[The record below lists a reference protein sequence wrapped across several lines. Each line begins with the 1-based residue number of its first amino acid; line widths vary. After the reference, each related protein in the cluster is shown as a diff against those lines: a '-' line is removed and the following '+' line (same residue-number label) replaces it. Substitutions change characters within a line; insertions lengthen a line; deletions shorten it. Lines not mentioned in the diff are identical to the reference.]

1 MADYRLDPGKAFR
14 SPWKTA
20 KPFGHGRSGS
30 ILRHHSTGSK
40 PMAGIEILEVL
51 SPGILTSIQDLG
63 RYGYG
68 RYGVAPSGALDSYAL
83 RIANLLVGNHSD
95 QAGLEAMLLGP
106 AIRALADIVVAVTG
120 GDLQPRRNR
129 QPIAMWCSHILK
141 KDDILSFNSPVSGF
155 RAYIAVRGGIG
166 VAPVMGSR
174 STNLSSGF
182 GGLQGRALEKNDI
195 LTSEHHSQPVKR
207 DTRALNT
214 AWIPVYPNNWSLR
227 VIWGPQDDHFPDE
240 SRGSFLSAS
249 YTMSSESDR
258 TGIRMQGPVIPQKP
272 ELQTSI
278 ISEGVIAGSVQI
290 PGDGIPI
297 IILGETVT
305 GGYRK
310 IATVISA
317 DLPLL
322 GQIKPGDTVRF
333 KAVSLNEARQ
343 ALIGVEENF
352 RRLQESIK

>member
-1 MADYRLDPGKAFR
+1 MAD
-14 SPWKTA
+14 
-20 KPFGHGRSGS
+20 
-30 ILRHHSTGSK
+30 
-40 PMAGIEILEVL
+40 IEILEIL

-83 RIANLLVGNHSD
+83 RIANLLVGNRPD

-120 GDLQPRRNR
+120 GNLQPRRNK
-129 QPIAMWCSHILK
+129 QPIEMWRSHILK
-141 KDDILSFNSPVSGF
+141 KDDILSFDSALSGF
-155 RAYIAVRGGIG
+155 RVYVAVGGGIS
-166 VAPVMGSR
+166 VPSVMGSR

-182 GGLQGRALEKNDI
+182 GGLQGRALKKNDI
-195 LTSEHHSQPVKR
+195 LTSENHSHPVKT
-207 DTRALNT
+207 DTRAFNA
-214 AWIPVYPNNWSLR
+214 AWIPVCPNDWLLR

-249 YTMSSESDR
+249 YKMSSDSDR
-258 TGIRMQGPVIPQKP
+258 TGIRLQGPVIRQKP
-272 ELQTSI
+272 DIQTSI

-290 PGDGIPI
+290 PGDGKPI

-322 GQIKPGDTVRF
+322 GQIKPGDTLRF
-333 KAVSLNEARQ
+333 TAVSLEEARQ
-343 ALIGVEENF
+343 ALIGVEENV
-352 RRLQESIK
+352 RRIEASMK

>member
-1 MADYRLDPGKAFR
+1 MADL
-14 SPWKTA
+14 
-20 KPFGHGRSGS
+20 
-30 ILRHHSTGSK
+30 
-40 PMAGIEILEVL
+40 EILEIL

-83 RIANLLVGNHSD
+83 RIANLLVGNRPD

-120 GDLQPRRNR
+120 GNLQPRRNK
-129 QPIAMWCSHILK
+129 QPIEMWRSHILK
-141 KDDILSFNSPVSGF
+141 KDDILSFDSPLSGL
-155 RAYIAVRGGIG
+155 RAYVAVGGGIS
-166 VAPVMGSR
+166 VPPVMGSR

-182 GGLQGRALEKNDI
+182 GGLQGRTLEKNDI
-195 LTSEHHSQPVKR
+195 LSSENYFQDVKTE
-207 DTRALNT
+207 TRAFNA

-240 SRGSFLSAS
+240 SRDSFLGAS
-249 YTMSSESDR
+249 YKMSSDSDR
-258 TGIRMQGPVIPQKP
+258 TGIRLQGPVIRQKP
-272 ELQTSI
+272 DMQASI
-278 ISEGVIAGSVQI
+278 VSEGVISGSVQI
-290 PGDGIPI
+290 PGDGKPI

-322 GQIKPGDTVRF
+322 GQIKPGDAVRF
-333 KAVSLNEARQ
+333 KAVSMAEARC
-343 ALIGVEENF
+343 ALAAVEEKVHKF
-352 RRLQESIK
+352 EARFK